1 MKFLILFSTVLMSC
15 AFAQEERLE
24 LVIDEKLTLE
34 DVFAAGFR
42 PSSVYPSDDGDVRV
56 WERKK
61 VTLVFDDFRYN
72 IDAEDITFGLY
83 DDDQIS
89 KLRVTTTREMP
100 LSVEEAA
107 SEVKKFGTGVNFDAT
122 EHIERWK
129 QKCEVRGSMAME
141 SFGGKEWREG
151 VLIKGEFLTT
161 LQPLDKYPAVLAF
174 EIHWD
179 YLGENTSGPTALR
192 GKRRSPVVSP
202 PAYDWDMSFEA
213 WTKRVRA
220 GEAGNRETNIPVE
233 RLGMKLP
240 ENLPEIQTSKPKPRT
255 KKSSDLEVK
264 TKSSSQHNTWL
275 FWILGGLLVI
285 VLVIFLGAKSRKS

>member
-1 MKFLILFSTVLMSC
+1 MILKLKYLILLSTTLVSC

-24 LVIDEKLTLE
+24 LGIDEKLTLE

-56 WERKK
+56 WERQK
-61 VTLVFDDFRYN
+61 VTLVFGDFRYD
-72 IDAEDITFGLY
+72 IDTEDITFGLY

-100 LSVEEAA
+100 LSVEEAT
-107 SEVKKFGTGVNFDAT
+107 SEVKKFGKGVNFDAT

-151 VLIKGEFLTT
+151 VLVLGEFLTT

-179 YLGENTSGPTALR
+179 YRGIDTRGPSALK
-192 GKRRSPVVSP
+192 GKRRLPVVSP
-202 PAYDWDMSFEA
+202 PGFDWDMSFEA
-213 WTKRVRA
+213 WRERVRA
-220 GEAGNRETNIPVE
+220 GKAGNRETNIPVE
-233 RLGMKLP
+233 RLGIKLP
-240 ENLPEIQTSKPKPRT
+240 ENLPEIQTIESEPSPPKT
-255 KKSSDLEVK
+255 GVSEVK
-264 TKSSSQHNTWL
+264 PEN
-275 FWILGGLLVI
+275 
-285 VLVIFLGAKSRKS
+285 